1 MIDETAFFADEPT
14 IRLDDVSHGYLPGDN
29 VLGNLNME
37 LKPGSFTFLTG
48 PSGSGKTT
56 LLQLMYL
63 AQKPRTGRVNL
74 FGVDTGRVNRK
85 TLTGL
90 RRRIGVVYQD
100 FRLLDHL
107 SAYENAALPL
117 RVTGRPEREYCDDVM
132 ELLHWV
138 GLGDRVNAKPTTLS
152 GGEQQRVA
160 IARALVNKPDLLIAD
175 EPTGNVDPEMGE
187 RLMRLILE
195 LNRRISTT
203 VFIATHD
210 LALVKRLGAPVMRL
224 QNGLLMNSDVQREAE
239 ARRTD
244 GR

>member
-1 MIDETAFFADEPT
+1 MNETALFPDEPV
-14 IRLDDVSHGYLPGDN
+14 IRLDGVNHGYLSGDN
-29 VLGNLNME
+29 VLGDINIA

-63 AQKPRTGRVNL
+63 AQKPRQGRVSL
-74 FGVDTGRVNRK
+74 FGVDTTRTRRK
-85 TLTGL
+85 DLTHL

-107 SAYENAALPL
+107 TAYENAALPL
-117 RVTGRPEREYCDDVM
+117 RVSGKPEKEYRSDVRD
-132 ELLHWV
+132 LLNWV
-138 GLGDRVNAKPTTLS
+138 GLGDRMNARPTTLS

-160 IARALVNKPDLLIAD
+160 IARALVNRPSLLIAD
-175 EPTGNVDPEMGE
+175 EPTGNIDPEMGE

-195 LNRRISTT
+195 LNRRLSTT

-224 QNGLLMNSDVQREAE
+224 QNGLLMQSDIARETE
-239 ARRTD
+239 AQARHV
-244 GR
+244 

>member
-1 MIDETAFFADEPT
+1 MNTETAFFNDQPT
-14 IRLDDVSHGYLPGDN
+14 ILMNGVNHGYLSGDN
-29 VLGNLNME
+29 VLGDINIE
-37 LKPGSFTFLTG
+37 LRPGSFTFLTG

-63 AQKPRTGRVNL
+63 AQMPRQGRAFL
-74 FGVDTGRVNRK
+74 FGVDVLQASRA
-85 TLTGL
+85 TLTSL

-117 RVTGRPEREYCDDVM
+117 RVTGRAEREYRDDVM

-138 GLGDRVNAKPTTLS
+138 GLGDRIQAKPPTLS

-160 IARALVNKPDLLIAD
+160 IARALVNKPDLLVAD

-187 RLMRLILE
+187 RLIRLILE
-195 LNRRISTT
+195 LNRRLSTT

-210 LALVKRLGAPVMRL
+210 LGLVKRLGAPVMRL
-224 QNGLLMNSDVQREAE
+224 QNGMLMGSDVSREEE
-239 ARRTD
+239 ARRSYE
-244 GR
+244 

>member
-1 MIDETAFFADEPT
+1 MNVESVLFPDEPV
-14 IRLDDVSHGYLPGDN
+14 IRLDNVNHSYVSGDN
-29 VLGNLNME
+29 VLGDINMQ
-37 LKPGSFTFLTG
+37 LMPGSFTFLTG

-63 AQKPRTGRVNL
+63 AQKPRHGRVSL
-74 FGVDTGRVNRK
+74 FGVDTTNTKRK
-85 TLTGL
+85 DLTHL

-107 SAYENAALPL
+107 TAYENVALPL
-117 RVTGRPEREYCDDVM
+117 RVTGRTEREYRDDVVD
-132 ELLHWV
+132 LLNWV
-138 GLGDRVNAKPTTLS
+138 GLGDRKNAKPTTLS

-160 IARALVNKPDLLIAD
+160 IARALVNRPNILIAD

-195 LNRRISTT
+195 LNRRLSTT

-210 LALVKRLGAPVMRL
+210 LALVKRIGAPVMRL
-224 QNGLLMNSDVQREAE
+224 ENGILMNSD
-239 ARRTD
+239 ARRESEAQR
-244 GR
+244 GYE

>member
-1 MIDETAFFADEPT
+1 MTPDPVFALDEPT
-14 IRLDDVSHGYLPGDN
+14 IRLDGVNHGYMSGDN
-29 VLGNLNME
+29 VLGDINME
-37 LKPGSFTFLTG
+37 LKSGSFTFLTG

-56 LLQLMYL
+56 LLQLLYA
-63 AQKPRTGRVNL
+63 AQKPRNGRVHL
-74 FGVDTGRVNRK
+74 FGVETTGASRK
-85 TLTGL
+85 TLTRL
-90 RRRIGVVYQD
+90 RRRIGIVYQD

-117 RVTGRPEREYCDDVM
+117 RVTGKHEREYRDDVLD
-132 ELLHWV
+132 LLNWV

-195 LNRRISTT
+195 LNRRLSTT
-203 VFIATHD
+203 VMIATHD
-210 LALVKRLGAPVMRL
+210 KALVERLGAPILRLENGMLMRD
-224 QNGLLMNSDVQREAE
+224 MHR
-239 ARRTD
+239 D
-244 GR
+244 G

>member
-1 MIDETAFFADEPT
+1 
-14 IRLDDVSHGYLPGDN
+14 
-29 VLGNLNME
+29 ME
-37 LKPGSFTFLTG
+37 LRPGSFTFLTG

-63 AQKPRTGRVNL
+63 AQSPRRGRVSL
-74 FGVDTGRVNRK
+74 FGVDTSSAKRRI
-85 TLTGL
+85 LTNL

-107 SAYENAALPL
+107 TAYENAALPL
-117 RVTGRPEREYCDDVM
+117 RVTNRAEKDYRDDVL

-152 GGEQQRVA
+152 GGEKQRVA

-187 RLMRLILE
+187 RLIRLISE
-195 LNRRISTT
+195 LNRRLSTT

-210 LALVKRLGAPVMRL
+210 LELVRRMDARVLRLENGILMGSDNRQDTGA
-224 QNGLLMNSDVQREAE
+224 
-239 ARRTD
+239 
-244 GR
+244 GRHG

>member
-1 MIDETAFFADEPT
+1 MITDSAFFSDEP
-14 IRLDDVSHGYLPGDN
+14 IVRLDQVNHGYLSGDI
-29 VLGNLNME
+29 VLGNLNMG

-63 AQKPRTGRVNL
+63 AQKPRTGRVSL
-74 FGVDTGRVNRK
+74 FGVDTSKAKRSV
-85 TLTGL
+85 LTSL

-107 SAYENAALPL
+107 TAYENAALPL
-117 RVTGRPEREYCDDVM
+117 RVIGRHERDYHDDVM

-138 GLGDRVNAKPTTLS
+138 GLGDRVTAKPTTLS

-195 LNRRISTT
+195 LNRRLSTT

-224 QNGLLMNSDVQREAE
+224 QDGLLMDSDVRREEE
-239 ARRTD
+239 ARGMD
-244 GR
+244 G

>member
-1 MIDETAFFADEPT
+1 MIVETAFLSDEPT
-14 IRLDDVSHGYLPGDN
+14 IRMDGVNHGYLPGDN
-29 VLGNLNME
+29 VLGDLNME

-63 AQKPRTGRVNL
+63 AQTPRRGRVSL
-74 FGVDTGRVNRK
+74 FGVDTSQARRR
-85 TLTGL
+85 TLTEL

-107 SAYENAALPL
+107 TAYENAALPL
-117 RVTGRPEREYCDDVM
+117 RVTGRPEREYRDDVL

-138 GLGDRVNAKPTTLS
+138 GLKDRVNSRPTTLS

-160 IARALVNKPDLLIAD
+160 IARALVNKPNLLIAD

-187 RLMRLILE
+187 RLIRLILE
-195 LNRRISTT
+195 LNRRLGTT

-210 LALVKRLGAPVMRL
+210 LALVQRLNAPVMRL
-224 QNGLLMNSDVQREAE
+224 QNGMLMTSDFRREME
-239 ARRTD
+239 SRD
-244 GR
+244 QNG

>member
-1 MIDETAFFADEPT
+1 MIIETPFSPDEPT
-14 IRLDDVSHGYLPGDN
+14 IRMDGINHGYLSGDH
-29 VLGNLNME
+29 VLGDINME
-37 LKPGSFTFLTG
+37 LKSGSFTFLTG

-63 AQKPRTGRVNL
+63 AQKPRTGKVSL
-74 FGVDTGRVNRK
+74 FGVDTSQASRK
-85 TLTGL
+85 QLTSL

-107 SAYENAALPL
+107 TAYENAALPL
-117 RVTGRPEREYCDDVM
+117 RVVGRHEREYRDDVM

-138 GLGDRVNAKPTTLS
+138 GLGERVNGKPPTLS

-187 RLMRLILE
+187 RLIRLMLE
-195 LNRRISTT
+195 LNRRLSTT
-203 VFIATHD
+203 VFIASHD
-210 LALVKRLGAPVMRL
+210 LTLVRKMNMPVLRL
-224 QNGLLMNSDVQREAE
+224 QEGLLMSSTVEAE
-239 ARRTD
+239 A
-244 GR
+244 GAKHLG

>member
-1 MIDETAFFADEPT
+1 MTTEPLFAEDEPT
-14 IRLDDVSHGYLPGDN
+14 IRMVSVNHGYVSGDH
-29 VLGNLNME
+29 VLGDINME
-37 LKPGSFTFLTG
+37 LTSGSFTFLTG

-56 LLQLMYL
+56 LLQLLYA
-63 AQKPRTGRVNL
+63 AQKPRMGQVRL
-74 FGVDTGRVNRK
+74 FGVPTSTAHRK
-85 TLTGL
+85 TLTRL

-107 SAYENAALPL
+107 TAYENAALPL
-117 RVTGRPEREYCDDVM
+117 RVTGKLEKDYRDDVL

-160 IARALVNKPDLLIAD
+160 IARALVNKPELLIAD

-195 LNRRISTT
+195 MNRRLSTT
-203 VFIATHD
+203 VMIATHD
-210 LALVKRLGAPVMRL
+210 KTLVDRLGAPILRL
-224 QNGLLMNSDVQREAE
+224 ENGMLMHDRKPGFQ
-239 ARRTD
+239 
-244 GR
+244 

>member
-1 MIDETAFFADEPT
+1 MITEPSISEDAPT
-14 IRLDDVSHGYLPGDN
+14 IRLVGVNHGYASGDH
-29 VLGNLNME
+29 VLGDINME
-37 LKPGSFTFLTG
+37 LTSGSFTFLTG

-56 LLQLMYL
+56 LLQLLYA
-63 AQKPRTGRVNL
+63 AQKPRTGKVYL
-74 FGVDTGRVNRK
+74 FGEETTNATRK
-85 TLTGL
+85 TLTQL

-117 RVTGRPEREYCDDVM
+117 RVTGKHEREYREDVM

-138 GLGDRVNAKPTTLS
+138 GLGDRVNAKPPTLS

-160 IARALVNKPDLLIAD
+160 IARALVNKPHLLIAD

-195 LNRRISTT
+195 LNRRLSTT
-203 VFIATHD
+203 VMIATHD
-210 LALVKRLGAPVMRL
+210 RVLVERLGAPVLRL
-224 QNGLLMNSDVQREAE
+224 QNGMLMHDRKPDF
-239 ARRTD
+239 R
-244 GR
+244 

>member
-1 MIDETAFFADEPT
+1 MIIETAFSTDEPT
-14 IRLDDVSHGYLPGDN
+14 IRMDGVNHGYLSGDN
-29 VLGNLNME
+29 VLGEINME

-63 AQKPRTGRVNL
+63 AQKPRHGRISL
-74 FGVDTGRVNRK
+74 FGVDTSQADRK

-90 RRRIGVVYQD
+90 RRKIGVVYQD

-107 SAYENAALPL
+107 TAYENAALPL
-117 RVTGRPEREYCDDVM
+117 RVIGRPEREYCDDVM

-187 RLMRLILE
+187 RLIRLILE
-195 LNRRISTT
+195 LNRRLSTT

-210 LALVKRLGAPVMRL
+210 LALVKRLNAPVMRL
-224 QNGLLMNSDVQREAE
+224 QDGLLMGSDVRREEE
-239 ARRTD
+239 ARRRD
-244 GR
+244 G

>member
-1 MIDETAFFADEPT
+1 MITETSFLPDEPT
-14 IRLDDVSHGYLPGDN
+14 IRMDGVNHGYLQGDH
-29 VLGNLNME
+29 VLGDINMA
-37 LKPGSFTFLTG
+37 LRPGSFHFLTG

-63 AQKPRTGRVNL
+63 AQTPRTGRVWL
-74 FGVDTGRVNRK
+74 FGVDTSRAERK
-85 TLTGL
+85 VLTNL

-107 SAYENAALPL
+107 TAYENAALPL
-117 RVTGRPEREYCDDVM
+117 RVIGRNEREYRDDVM

-138 GLGDRVNAKPTTLS
+138 GLGERINAKPTTLS

-187 RLMRLILE
+187 RLIRLILE
-195 LNRRISTT
+195 LNKRLSTT

-210 LALVKRLGAPVMRL
+210 LTLVKRLGAPVLRL
-224 QNGLLMNSDVQREAE
+224 ENGLLMKGSSTGSAYGGEDE
-239 ARRTD
+239 
-244 GR
+244 